1 MIDFANVLCFPGVMK
16 ADLRISI
23 KDYHRNK
30 KLKILLFRPA
40 FPCRGFHVR
49 MNDAPWPANGRP
61 VCLSRLKVAL
71 RKSLV
76 RASQSPCGTV

>member
-1 MIDFANVLCFPGVMK
+1 MK

-30 KLKILLFRPA
+30 SLKILLFRTPFA
-40 FPCRGFHVR
+40 CRQFLVR
-49 MNDAPWPANGRP
+49 MNGAPWPAGGGL
-61 VCLSRLKVAL
+61 VSLTRLVTAL

-76 RASQSPCGTV
+76 RASRDGNH

>member
-1 MIDFANVLCFPGVMK
+1 MK

-30 KLKILLFRPA
+30 NLKILLFRPP
-40 FPCRGFHVR
+40 FPCRQFLVR
-49 MNDAPWPANGRP
+49 MNGAPWPPRGGP
-61 VCLSRLKVAL
+61 VSLTRLVTAL

-76 RASQSPCGTV
+76 KAAGPC